1 MRQFK
6 KLHFRNATGGITN
19 TYPLRVTAAP
29 EPSNVIYENLA
40 ISRRQKCAR
49 RFISFIA
56 MLVCSVVLLASSVL
70 HELTHRLTTP
80 PPGTADFII
89 RCNGGCT
96 GSQGRL
102 RR

>member
-1 MRQFK
+1 MITASRQPGTVQRETPYTPYTTLTTHIHCVGYRCGRLRRFK

-56 MLVCSVVLLASSVL
+56 MLVCSVVV
-70 HELTHRLTTP
+70 
-80 PPGTADFII
+80 
-89 RCNGGCT
+89 
-96 GSQGRL
+96 
-102 RR
+102 